1 MNVKKIKKQNSYIL
15 GIETS
20 CDDTAF
26 GIISSTKKEII
37 ANEIINQNSFH
48 GKYGGI
54 VPELA
59 SRTHLQV
66 LQNLLPLIFQKYSIT
81 SHNISHIAVTYRP
94 GLIGSLLIGVNY
106 AKSLAWAW
114 DTEFTGVDHLEGHI
128 LSALFENENLDFPY
142 ICLLISGGHTLIV
155 LVNDL
160 GKYTILGKT
169 LDDAVGEAFDKV
181 AKMLGYEYP
190 GGPVVDILAQQC
202 IEAPFEF
209 PIPMKN
215 SNTLEMSFSGLK
227 TAVLYAIRELGIEAT
242 KKQISSFTQQKK
254 LDETTLK
261 LHRRICAGFQN
272 SVAES
277 LFRKCSVAMK
287 NTGIKNFA
295 LVGGSAVNSGI
306 KEKLRRYCQEK
317 NINFFVPSSNLCRD
331 NGVMIAFII
340 WLYQKYGK
348 LKTDD
353 LYLNPLSYSKLF
365 QG

>member
-1 MNVKKIKKQNSYIL
+1 MIKKQNSYIL

-37 ANEIINQNSFH
+37 ANEIINQDNFH
-48 GKYGGI
+48 GKYGGV

-66 LQNLLPLIFQKYSIT
+66 LQNLLPMIFQKYGIT
-81 SHNISHIAVTYRP
+81 SHNISHIAVTHRP

-106 AKSLAWAW
+106 AKTLAWAW
-114 DTEFTGVDHLEGHI
+114 EIEFTGTDHLEGHI
-128 LSALFENENLDFPY
+128 LSALFENEALDFPY

-169 LDDAVGEAFDKV
+169 LDDAVGESFDKV
-181 AKMLGYEYP
+181 ATMLGYEYP
-190 GGPVVDILAQQC
+190 GGPIVDTLAQQC
-202 IEAPFEF
+202 KETPFEF

-215 SNTLEMSFSGLK
+215 SKTLEMSFSGLK
-227 TAVLYAIRELGIEAT
+227 TAVLYTIRDLGIEVT
-242 KKQISSFTQQKK
+242 KEHRSLTTQQKK
-254 LDETTLK
+254 LDNNTLN
-261 LHRRICAGFQN
+261 LHRKICAGFQN

-277 LFRKCSVAMK
+277 LFCKCSTAIK
-287 NTGIKNFA
+287 KTGIKNFA
-295 LVGGSAVNSGI
+295 LVGGSAMNSGI
-306 KEKLRRYCQEK
+306 RKKLGQYCQEK
-317 NINFFVPSSNLCRD
+317 NINFFVPSSDLCRD
-331 NGVMIAFII
+331 NGVMIAFIV

-348 LKTDD
+348 LKTSD
-353 LYLNPLSYSKLF
+353 LYLNPLSHSKLF